1 MQRTVLIGLFAGAV
15 LSGCATDG
23 IAPMSQEQI
32 ADCLQPNRRVVV
44 EFSGIRP
51 LPAPKPKPGA
61 AAPEAKPEAKPK
73 VAMGPLELQA
83 QVQGKSAFDISSA
96 ILKQGGMDEINELLA
111 DAKKQNMQIGAVIV
125 AGYVDRI
132 EASSG
137 MSALSEERAKSVLA
151 YLVSNGID
159 PKLVFW
165 EGRGARDPVPVT
177 KFCS

>member
-1 MQRTVLIGLFAGAV
+1 MQRTVLIGLFAGAM

-23 IAPMSQEQI
+23 VAPMSQEEI

-44 EFSGIRP
+44 EFVGTRP

-83 QVQGKSAFDISSA
+83 QVQGKGAFDLSSA
-96 ILKQGGMDEINELLA
+96 VLKQGGIDELNDLLA
-111 DAKKQNMQIGAVIV
+111 SAKKQNMRISTVIV

-132 EASSG
+132 EAGSG

-151 YLVSNGID
+151 YLTSNGID
-159 PKLVFW
+159 PKSVFW

-177 KFCS
+177 KFCN

>member
-1 MQRTVLIGLFAGAV
+1 MQRTVLIGLFAGAM

-23 IAPMSQEQI
+23 VAPMSQEEI

-44 EFSGIRP
+44 EFVGTRP

-83 QVQGKSAFDISSA
+83 QVQGNGAFDLSSA
-96 ILKQGGMDEINELLA
+96 VLKQGGIDELNDLLA
-111 DAKKQNMQIGAVIV
+111 SAKKQNMRISTVIV

-132 EASSG
+132 EAGSG

-151 YLVSNGID
+151 YLTSNGID
-159 PKLVFW
+159 PKSVFW

-177 KFCS
+177 KFCN

>member
-1 MQRTVLIGLFAGAV
+1 MQRTVLIGLFAGAM

-23 IAPMSQEQI
+23 VAPMSQEEI

-44 EFSGIRP
+44 EFVGTRP

-73 VAMGPLELQA
+73 VARGPRELQA
-83 QVQGKSAFDISSA
+83 QVQGKGAFDLSSA
-96 ILKQGGMDEINELLA
+96 VLKQGGMDELNDLLA
-111 DAKKQNMQIGAVIV
+111 SAKKQNMQISTVIV

-132 EASSG
+132 EAGSG

-151 YLVSNGID
+151 YLTSNGID
-159 PKLVFW
+159 PKSVFW

-177 KFCS
+177 KFCN

>member
-44 EFSGIRP
+44 EFGGMRP

-61 AAPEAKPEAKPK
+61 AAPEAKPK

-111 DAKKQNMQIGAVIV
+111 NAKKQNMQIGSVIV

-151 YLVSNGID
+151 YLISNGID